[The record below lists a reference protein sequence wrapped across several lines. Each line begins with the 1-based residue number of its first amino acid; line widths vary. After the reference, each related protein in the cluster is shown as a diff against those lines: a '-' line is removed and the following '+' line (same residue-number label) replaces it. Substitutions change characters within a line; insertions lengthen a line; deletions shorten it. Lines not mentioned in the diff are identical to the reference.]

1 MMNIGGNDVSRR
13 IKQDC
18 LISDIS
24 LWVPF
29 NVSKQSLIRQV
40 FSQLQ

>member
-1 MMNIGGNDVSRR
+1 MMNIGGNDVSGESNK
-13 IKQDC
+13 IC